1 MTLPLGDPQFWI
13 VTAAVAAALG
23 WALYRV
29 LRQVRRPEGGCASCP
44 QAGGPRRVEHRSE
57 RREGAKPSALLL
69 LGLIAGAQVA
79 AAGEPLVRVVA
90 AMGTTL
96 TVEVEG
102 LERAA
107 ALALSERLIEAVEAT
122 EARLSTWRG
131 DSELARFN
139 RAPAG
144 APFALSPETAR
155 ALAVALD
162 CARESG
168 GRFDPT
174 VAPLV
179 EAWGLRAAGRRPD
192 AAELARALAQVGA
205 ASQLRLGADGRAL
218 TKLAPLRLEE
228 GGFGKGAALAEA
240 LRLARAAGARVRLDL
255 GGQRAWSAGAAP
267 SPLLLADPRERSRPV
282 AALALG
288 PGEGSLA
295 TSGNSERAVQGP
307 EAPIGHLLDPTTGR
321 PAPDFGSVASLDG
334 DPAYADCRSTA
345 LFVAGPERGLDW
357 LAAGGR
363 GEAVFLEVRGA
374 RLVAR
379 ASAGLAGRLEPLVP
393 DLTIEVSKE
402 PKESS

>member
-23 WALYRV
+23 WALSRV

-44 QAGGPRRVEHRSE
+44 QAGGPRRVAHPGEHRG
-57 RREGAKPSALLL
+57 GAKPSALLL
-69 LGLIAGAQVA
+69 LGLIAGADTA

-107 ALALSERLIEAVEAT
+107 ALSLSEQLIEAVEAT
-122 EARLSTWRG
+122 EARLSTWR
-131 DSELARFN
+131 DDTELARFN
-139 RAPAG
+139 RAPVG
-144 APFALSPETAR
+144 EPFPLSAETAS

-179 EAWGLRAAGRRPD
+179 EAWGLRTGGRRPD
-192 AAELARALAQVGA
+192 EADLVRALAQVGA
-205 ASQLRLGADGRAL
+205 TSRLRLAADGRAL
-218 TKLAPLRLEE
+218 TKLAPVRLEE
-228 GGFGKGAALAEA
+228 GGFGKGAALAAA
-240 LRLARAAGARVRLDL
+240 LELARAAGARVRLDL

-282 AALALG
+282 AALVLG

-295 TSGNSERAVQGP
+295 TSANSERAARGP
-307 EAPIGHLLDPTTGR
+307 GAPIGHLLDPATGR

-334 DPAYADCRSTA
+334 DPVYADCRSTA
-345 LFVAGPERGLDW
+345 LFVAGPERGLDG

-379 ASAGLAGRLEPLVP
+379 ASAGLAGRLRPLVP
-393 DLTIEVSKE
+393 ELTVEVSGE
-402 PKESS
+402 PRESS